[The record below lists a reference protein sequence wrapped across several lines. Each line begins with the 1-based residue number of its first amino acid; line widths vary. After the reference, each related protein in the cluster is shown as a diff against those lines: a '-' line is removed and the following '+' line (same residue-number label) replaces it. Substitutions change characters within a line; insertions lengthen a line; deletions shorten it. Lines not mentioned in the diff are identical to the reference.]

1 LLVYERVYIEVTQIY
16 VKVYMKVPTL
26 L

>member
-1 LLVYERVYIEVTQIY
+1 LLVSVRVYIEVTQIY